1 MVSVSSRIVQ
11 PLSFW
16 NSARMSPPAVGVLKI
31 KYNDVNYVD
40 DLLGMWAQV
49 KVLNIPFTNVEKGN
63 IIKITEVLDI
73 GKIDNEVLYKYGL
86 YISRVAGKILNIK
99 TTLISKMYNKLPI
112 KSREDIDIKSS
123 DIVDL
128 YGEGKI
134 IGDTYKLLESEILK
148 KRLKNKKSEI
158 LKYLEKRK

>member
-1 MVSVSSRIVQ
+1 MKFCTSC
-11 PLSFW
+11 
-16 NSARMSPPAVGVLKI
+16 
-31 KYNDVNYVD
+31 
-40 DLLGMWAQV
+40 
-49 KVLNIPFTNVEKGN
+49 GN
-63 IIKITEVLDI
+63 KFED
-73 GKIDNEVLYKYGL
+73 
-86 YISRVAGKILNIK
+86 
-99 TTLISKMYNKLPI
+99 
-112 KSREDIDIKSS
+112 EDIDIKSS